1 MRSAKRGDKP
11 TAIERL
17 HSSVVHFL
25 THHHLNHTLTPHLN
39 VCVIKRIL
47 IKMAEKHEKQKS
59 VSKKR
64 KLAQMLRLFK
74 RGHKS
79 SHSEVSHGRTS
90 ASTRREGK
98 TEEKKSDEDR
108 KDERGSDED
117 VGGEHY
123 EKTSGPPPPQPQPP
137 PPPPPPQTRTMRK
150 RVIQRKYGKVEDVT
164 EETKEEAEEF
174 ENVAAKVRP
183 AQAKMRA
190 TDLKWKTLLDD
201 AEGEEGTVEQGD
213 DAPGD
218 QQKPA
223 SASSSDSKTRTAES
237 VTAIRKKTERSVSD
251 IPVLLKRIDELE
263 GALKNAV
270 RIRKRYRRK
279 IRDQQQT
286 IEELNAALKNPQ
298 NVVYDEDERPS
309 EWEEAVAKRAL
320 EIIRREK
327 LLEQPVKYKE
337 LKELNKYFESSEAK
351 LEPMVMRIMD
361 KALTFAVDELL
372 SRQQN
377 AKGGTVDNEMRLF
390 LVDKNKAKRILLT
403 VMTTRPEYLPES
415 WGGDA
420 ARRRPVKIPEKK
432 RSARHMNR
440 QRSYEAE
447 RTRDSRATSRQ
458 DSFSLSSCYL

>member
-1 MRSAKRGDKP
+1 
-11 TAIERL
+11 
-17 HSSVVHFL
+17 
-25 THHHLNHTLTPHLN
+25 
-39 VCVIKRIL
+39 
-47 IKMAEKHEKQKS
+47 MAEKHEKQKS

-79 SHSEVSHGRTS
+79 SHS
-90 ASTRREGK
+90 
-98 TEEKKSDEDR
+98 
-108 KDERGSDED
+108 
-117 VGGEHY
+117 
-123 EKTSGPPPPQPQPP
+123 
-137 PPPPPPQTRTMRK
+137 
-150 RVIQRKYGKVEDVT
+150 
-164 EETKEEAEEF
+164 
-174 ENVAAKVRP
+174 
-183 AQAKMRA
+183 
-190 TDLKWKTLLDD
+190 
-201 AEGEEGTVEQGD
+201 
-213 DAPGD
+213 
-218 QQKPA
+218 
-223 SASSSDSKTRTAES
+223 
-237 VTAIRKKTERSVSD
+237 KKTERSVSD

-432 RSARHMNR
+432 VKTKDSGTTTGEKSGKSEKNEKNSFMNAARQFVGYIFDESDPEERSVELDNPPRIKSVRM
-440 QRSYEAE
+440 
-447 RTRDSRATSRQ
+447 TSKEVGVQ
-458 DSFSLSSCYL
+458 C

>member
-1 MRSAKRGDKP
+1 
-11 TAIERL
+11 
-17 HSSVVHFL
+17 
-25 THHHLNHTLTPHLN
+25 
-39 VCVIKRIL
+39 
-47 IKMAEKHEKQKS
+47 
-59 VSKKR
+59 
-64 KLAQMLRLFK
+64 
-74 RGHKS
+74 
-79 SHSEVSHGRTS
+79 
-90 ASTRREGK
+90 
-98 TEEKKSDEDR
+98 EKKSDEDR

-223 SASSSDSKTRTAES
+223 SAS
-237 VTAIRKKTERSVSD
+237 KKTERSVSD

-298 NVVYDEDERPS
+298 NVVYDEDERP
-309 EWEEAVAKRAL
+309 RAL

-432 RSARHMNR
+432 VKTKDSGTTTGEKSGKSEKNEKNSFMNAAR
-440 QRSYEAE
+440 QFVGYIF
-447 RTRDSRATSRQ
+447 D
-458 DSFSLSSCYL
+458 